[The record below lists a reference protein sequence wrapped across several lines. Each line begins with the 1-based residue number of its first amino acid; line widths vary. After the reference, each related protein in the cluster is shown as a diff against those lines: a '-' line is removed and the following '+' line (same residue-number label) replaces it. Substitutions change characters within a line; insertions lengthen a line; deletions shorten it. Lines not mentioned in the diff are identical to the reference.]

1 MIAYFKTEV
10 PFLRLCLFFIAGL
23 AISISF
29 NLHINTIWLYAWTA
43 TFVVIVF
50 LSISYKRQ
58 KIYLNTYLT
67 GFLLHILLLISGIIF
82 CNQRKE
88 IFYNHHF
95 SKYPAQQFIA
105 TILEDPKIK
114 GDVARFTVEI
124 KENIH
129 QKNITKTSGKLLLAL
144 RIDTNKK
151 LEFQYGDL
159 IILKAKYNET
169 EPAYNPSEFNYKR
182 YLSYQQ
188 IYHQSFINQ
197 KQVSKIGK
205 GYGNPIKAFAL
216 KFREQQVQK
225 FKRYLPYKDAQSVAS
240 TLILGYRS
248 DLSQDILNAYSK
260 TGTMHVLSVSGMHVA
275 IVVILLGF
283 VLSFMDRTKKGR
295 IVKAIIMII
304 LIWFYA
310 LISGLDP
317 SVNRAAI
324 MLTFILIAK
333 ARAKKV
339 NIFNVIAIS
348 AFILLLINPFN
359 ITNVGFQL
367 SFIAVAGLIYLQ
379 PKIYNLYDPQNKIIQ
394 IIWSCISVSIAA
406 QLATTPISLYYFHQF
421 PLYFIVSNLFITLPA
436 ALIMYLGIAFLF
448 CGWLQPLMKFLGLL
462 LNHLITLTN
471 DGLLLIEEFKFA
483 SISKI
488 WMNTLEI
495 ALFYIVL
502 TLFLLSFKKPK
513 YLRFALLG
521 VGIFVL
527 NMAYQHYEFT
537 QQKQVMFYSLRKN
550 TAIALIKG
558 KNATLI
564 TDLDSNEFT
573 YLFSVKP
580 YLDSCKINYI
590 QYINPHLGKDEK
602 HFDFENHR
610 LKIIN
615 HQNNEFIKSKGDWLL
630 LSGDKIYNTHK
641 VLEANQFRRILI
653 DGKNRDFVIK
663 GLQEQLIQ
671 KNIKADVLKRSYAVE
686 IKLN

>member
-10 PFLRLCLFFIAGL
+10 PFLRLSIFFIAGL
-23 AISISF
+23 ALSISF
-29 NLHINTIWLYAWTA
+29 NLKSNFIWLVACGLLLA
-43 TFVVIVF
+43 IISI
-50 LSISYKRQ
+50 LSILYKR
-58 KIYLNTYLT
+58 KKVYLNTYLS
-67 GFLLHILLLISGIIF
+67 GFLLHVLLLILGIIF
-82 CNQRKE
+82 CNQHKE
-88 IFYNHHF
+88 INFSNHF
-95 SKYPAQQFIA
+95 SKHPADQFIA
-105 TILEDPKIK
+105 TILEEPKLK
-114 GDVARFTVEI
+114 GDVARFTVAV
-124 KENIH
+124 KSNISN
-129 QKNITKTSGKLLLAL
+129 KKIFKTQGKLLLAL
-144 RIDTNKK
+144 RVDTTKISA
-151 LEFQYGDL
+151 LHYGDL
-159 IILKAKYNET
+159 LLIKAKFTDT

-182 YLSYQQ
+182 HLSYQQ

-197 KQVSKIGK
+197 KQVSKIGES
-205 GYGNPIKAFAL
+205 YGNPIKAFAL

-225 FKRYLPYKDAQSVAS
+225 FKTYLPYKDAQSVAS

-275 IVVILLGF
+275 IVVILLSF
-283 VLSFMDRTKKGR
+283 LLSFMDKTKKGR
-295 IVKAIIMII
+295 ISKAIIMIA

-324 MLTFILIAK
+324 MLTFILAAK
-333 ARAKKV
+333 ARAQKV

-379 PKIYNLYDPQNKIIQ
+379 PKIYNLYDPQNKIVK

-421 PLYFIVSNLFITLPA
+421 PLYFIASNLFITLPA

-448 CGWLQPLMKFLGLL
+448 CGWFVPLMKFLGLL
-462 LNHLITLTN
+462 LNDLITFTN

-483 SISKI
+483 SISQI
-488 WMNTLEI
+488 WMNSLEI
-495 ALFYIVL
+495 FLFYLIL
-502 TLFLLSFKKPK
+502 TLFLISFKKPK
-513 YLRFALLG
+513 YLKFALFFT
-521 VGIFVL
+521 GIFVL
-527 NMAYQHYEFT
+527 NMAYQHYEHAH
-537 QQKQVMFYSLRKN
+537 QQQVMFFSLRKN

-590 QYINPHLGKDEK
+590 QYVNPHLSKDEK
-602 HFDFENHR
+602 IFNFENHR

-615 HQNNEFIKSKGDWLL
+615 HQNKEFVKSKGDWLL
-630 LSGDKIYNTHK
+630 LSGDYIYDITK
-641 VLEANQFRRILI
+641 VLEANQFQRILI

-663 GLQEQLIQ
+663 GLQAQLIT
-671 KNIKADVLKRSYAVE
+671 KKIKTDVLKRAYAIE

>member
-10 PFLRLCLFFIAGL
+10 PFLRLSLFFIAGL

-29 NLHINTIWLYAWTA
+29 NLFSNAIWLIAWGLTFTA
-43 TFVVIVF
+43 IIS
-50 LSISYKRQ
+50 LSMLYKRN
-58 KIYLNTYLT
+58 KLYLNTYVT
-67 GFLLHILLLISGIIF
+67 GFLLHILLLISGIVF

-88 IFYNHHF
+88 INYSHHF
-95 SKYPAQQFIA
+95 SKHAAQQFTAI
-105 TILEDPKIK
+105 ILEDPKLK
-114 GDVARFTVEI
+114 GDVARFIVEI
-124 KENIH
+124 KGNINEY
-129 QKNITKTSGKLLLAL
+129 KITKTQGKLLLAL
-144 RIDTNKK
+144 RVDTTKAIN
-151 LEFQYGDL
+151 FRYGDL
-159 IILKAKYNET
+159 IVIKAKYNET

-197 KQVSKIGK
+197 KQVFKVGED
-205 GYGNPIKAFAL
+205 YGNPIKAFAL
-216 KFREQQVQK
+216 KFRAQQVEK
-225 FKRYLPYKDAQSVAS
+225 FKTYLPYKDAQSVAS

-283 VLSFMDRTKKGR
+283 LLSFMDKSKKGK
-295 IVKAIIMII
+295 IAKAIIMIV

-324 MLTFILIAK
+324 MLTFILAAK
-333 ARAKKV
+333 ARAQKV

-379 PKIYNLYDPQNKIIQ
+379 PKIYNLYDPQNKIIK

-406 QLATTPISLYYFHQF
+406 QIATTPISLYYFHQF

-436 ALIMYLGIAFLF
+436 ALIMYVGIAFLF
-448 CGWLQPLMKFLGLL
+448 CGWFLPLMKFLGLL
-462 LNHLITLTN
+462 LNDLITFTN
-471 DGLLLIEEFKFA
+471 NGLLAIEEYKFA
-483 SISKI
+483 SIAQI
-488 WMNTLEI
+488 WMSSLEI
-495 ALFYIVL
+495 VLFYLIL
-502 TLFLLSFKKPK
+502 TLFLVSFKKPK
-513 YLRFALLG
+513 YLKFALLFS
-521 VGIFVL
+521 GIFVI
-527 NMAYQHYEFT
+527 NMAFNHYQHG
-537 QQKQVMFYSLRKN
+537 QQKQVMFFSLRKN
-550 TAIALIKG
+550 TAVALIKG

-564 TDLDSNEFT
+564 TDLDVNEFT

-590 QYINPHLGKDEK
+590 QYVNPHLSKDEK
-602 HFDFENHR
+602 IFNFEGYR

-615 HQNNEFIKSKGDWLL
+615 HQNNQFIDSKGDWLL
-630 LSGDKIYNTHK
+630 LSGDKIYNTAK
-641 VLEANQFRRILI
+641 VLEANDFKRILI

-663 GLQEQLIQ
+663 GLQAQLIP
-671 KNIKADVLKRSYAVE
+671 KKVKTDVLKRAYAIE

>member
-10 PFLRLCLFFIAGL
+10 PFLRLSLFFIAGL
-23 AISISF
+23 GFSIVFNLQSNFVWLIAWGCLLALISI
-29 NLHINTIWLYAWTA
+29 
-43 TFVVIVF
+43 
-50 LSISYKRQ
+50 LSYIYKR
-58 KIYLNTYLT
+58 KKVYLNTHLT
-67 GFLLHILLLISGIIF
+67 GFLIHILLFISGILF

-88 IFYNHHF
+88 INHDHHF
-95 SKYPAQQFIA
+95 SKLPAEQFIA
-105 TILEDPKIK
+105 AILEEPKLK

-124 KENIH
+124 KSNIVD
-129 QKNITKTSGKLLLAL
+129 QKISKTSGKLLLAL
-144 RIDTNKK
+144 RFDTTKAIN
-151 LEFQYGDL
+151 LHYGDL
-159 IILKAKYNET
+159 LIIKAKFNET

-197 KQVSKIGK
+197 KQVLKIGE
-205 GYGNPIKAFAL
+205 GYGNPIKSFAL

-225 FKRYLPYKDAQSVAS
+225 FKTYLPYKDAQSVAS

-295 IVKAIIMII
+295 IAKAMIMIV

-324 MLTFILIAK
+324 MLTFILAAK
-333 ARAKKV
+333 ARAQKV

-394 IIWSCISVSIAA
+394 IVWSCISVSIAA

-421 PLYFIVSNLFITLPA
+421 PLYFIASNLFITLPA

-448 CGWLQPLMKFLGLL
+448 CGWLPPVMKFLGLL
-462 LNHLITLTN
+462 LNELITFTN
-471 DGLLLIEEFKFA
+471 NGLLAIEEFKFA
-483 SISKI
+483 SISQI
-488 WMNTLEI
+488 WMSSLEI
-495 ALFYIVL
+495 VLFYTIF
-502 TLFLLSFKKPK
+502 TLFLISFKKPK
-513 YLRFALLG
+513 YLKFALLFTG
-521 VGIFVL
+521 FFVL
-527 NMAYQHYEFT
+527 NMAYQHFQHT
-537 QQKQVMFYSLRKN
+537 QQKQVMFFSLRKN

-590 QYINPHLGKDEK
+590 QYINPHLSKDEK
-602 HFDFENHR
+602 IFDFENHR

-615 HQNNEFIKSKGDWLL
+615 HQNNDFIKSKGDWLL
-630 LSGDKIYNTHK
+630 LSGDKIYNTQK
-641 VLEANQFRRILI
+641 VLENNQFERVLI

-663 GLQEQLIQ
+663 GLQTQLIT
-671 KNIKADVLKRSYAVE
+671 KKIKTDVLKRAYAIE

>member
-1 MIAYFKTEV
+1 MVAYFKTEV
-10 PFLRLCLFFIAGL
+10 PFLRLSLFFMVGL
-23 AISISF
+23 AFSITF
-29 NLHINTIWLYAWTA
+29 NLKSNFAWLIAWGIIFTI
-43 TFVVIVF
+43 VII
-50 LSISYKRQ
+50 LSILYKRQ
-58 KIYLNTYLT
+58 KIYLNTYWAGL
-67 GFLLHILLLISGIIF
+67 LLHIILFISGIIF

-88 IFYNHHF
+88 INNNNHF
-95 SKYPAQQFIA
+95 SKNLAQQFIA
-105 TILEDPKIK
+105 VILEEPKLK
-114 GDVARFTVEI
+114 GDVARFIVEI
-124 KENIH
+124 KSNIVD
-129 QKNITKTSGKLLLAL
+129 QKIIKTTGKLLLAI
-144 RIDTNKK
+144 RVDTTKPVN
-151 LEFQYGDL
+151 LNYGDL
-159 IILKAKYNET
+159 LVIKAKYNDT

-182 YLSYQQ
+182 HLSYQQ

-197 KQVSKIGK
+197 KQVIKIGAD
-205 GYGNPIKAFAL
+205 YGNFIKAFAL
-216 KFREQQVQK
+216 KFREQQVKK
-225 FKRYLPYKDAQSVAS
+225 FKTYLPYKDAQSVAS

-275 IVVILLGF
+275 IVVILLSF
-283 VLSFMDRTKKGR
+283 VLSFMDKTKKGR
-295 IVKAIIMII
+295 IIKAIIMIV

-324 MLTFILIAK
+324 MLTFILAAK
-333 ARAKKV
+333 ARAHKV

-379 PKIYNLYDPQNKIIQ
+379 PKIYSLYDPQNKIIQ

-421 PLYFIVSNLFITLPA
+421 PLYFIASNLFITIPA

-448 CGWLQPLMKFLGLL
+448 CSPLPSLIKFLGFL
-462 LNHLITLTN
+462 LNDLINFTN
-471 DGLLLIEEFKFA
+471 NGLLAIEEFKFA
-483 SISKI
+483 SISQI
-488 WMNTLEI
+488 WMNSLEI
-495 ALFYIVL
+495 LLFYNIL
-502 TLFLLSFKKPK
+502 TLFLLSFTKPK
-513 YLRFALLG
+513 YLKFALLCT
-521 VGIFVL
+521 GIFVL
-527 NMAYQHYEFT
+527 NMAYQHYEHG
-537 QQKQVMFYSLRKN
+537 QQKQVMFFSLRKN
-550 TAIALIKG
+550 TAVALIKG
-558 KNATLI
+558 NNAILL

-590 QYINPHLGKDEK
+590 QFINPHLSKDEK
-602 HFDFENHR
+602 IFHFENYR

-615 HQNNEFIKSKGDWLL
+615 HQKNEFTKSKGDWLL
-630 LSGDKIYNTHK
+630 LCGDRNYNASK
-641 VLEANQFRRILI
+641 VLEKNQFSRILV

-663 GLQEQLIQ
+663 GLKEQLF
-671 KNIKADVLKRSYAVE
+671 IKKIKTDVLKKAYAVE